1 MAKRNGKYIC
11 NRCGCMI
18 DTANDLDCN
27 EVKMFQSRSITE
39 LGSGAEESFSR
50 VDSSTKLH
58 FCGRCM
64 QDLMSHY
71 VYGYEYKKPPIS
83 EEVIYCR
90 ECRRY
95 LTTECPFYSVKEK
108 RNNFFC
114 GYAER
119 KQSCEK

>member
-64 QDLMSHY
+64 NDLMSHY
-71 VYGYEYKKPPIS
+71 VFGYEYKKLPIA
-83 EEVIYCR
+83 EEVIYCYDCKR
-90 ECRRY
+90 H
-95 LTTECPFYSVKEK
+95 LTIECPLCYIEK
-108 RNNFFC
+108 QTLNFIDMHGNFF
-114 GYAER
+114 
-119 KQSCEK
+119 